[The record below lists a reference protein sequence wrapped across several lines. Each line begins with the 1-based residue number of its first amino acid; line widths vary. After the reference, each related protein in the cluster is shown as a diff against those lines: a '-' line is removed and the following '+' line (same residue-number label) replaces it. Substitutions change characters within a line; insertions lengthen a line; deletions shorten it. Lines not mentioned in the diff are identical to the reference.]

1 MAESRTIQFRQAL
14 REAMTEE
21 MHGNDNIFLM
31 GEEVGEYNGAYK
43 VTQGMLDEF
52 GYRRVIDTPIAE
64 LGFAGLGV
72 GASMNGLRPIVEFMT
87 WNFALL
93 AIDQVVNSAAKMLNM
108 SGGQY
113 YCPITFRGPTGSA
126 GQLGATHSQSFDNWM
141 ANTPGLKVMVP
152 SDPYDAKGLLRSA
165 INDDDPSIFMESE
178 VMYGDEGTVPA
189 ETYTLPIGQA
199 KVKREGSDVTL
210 VGYGKMM
217 KEVFQAADIL
227 EQEYEV
233 SAEVIDL
240 RSLRPLDFQTIVD
253 SVQKTNRIVAV
264 EESWPLAAMC
274 SEITYQVQKHAFDYL
289 DAPVKRVTGADV
301 PMSYSGVLVDAF
313 LPDPNTIVQQAKA
326 ALYIP

>member
-199 KVKREGSDVTL
+199 RVKREGSDVTL